1 MLNHAYKDLYN
12 QDSVHKN
19 VLIEFDGGSIKN
31 TELYSEGIEILE
43 RLCSESELRF
53 GSCESSV
60 LKIKVANVV
69 EQLKGKWITVSE
81 TLGTDTDNPFLFG
94 KYKVVSDVP
103 SGNRNYREITAYDAL
118 YDVLNTDVAA
128 WYESLKFPISQKAF
142 RNSFFNYFGLEQKET
157 VLIHDALIIEKTI
170 EANSISGKDVITSL
184 CELNGVFG
192 HINRSGKFEYIS
204 LDKDDDYIPIEINKS
219 LYKSCEYEDFV
230 TQNISKLLI
239 RQEADDV
246 GTSYGDGENCYI
258 IENNFLV
265 YGKTTEEMNA
275 ICKKLFEK
283 ISKVSYRPFNAV
295 IRGNPCYMVGDSLNI
310 ETRYKTVSSYILE
323 RRLTGLQALFDDIQA
338 QGVFEYDE
346 DVNSLQKDVFR
357 LKGKTNILQRD
368 IERTRSEIKDVESG
382 LRTEIEQ
389 TASRFAVEVIGS
401 VNLLRN
407 YMTLDF
413 PDYYFETQTGDILL
427 DENGA
432 MIIDE
437 NGYVLVG

>member
-1 MLNHAYKDLYN
+1 
-12 QDSVHKN
+12 
-19 VLIEFDGGSIKN
+19 
-31 TELYSEGIEILE
+31 
-43 RLCSESELRF
+43 
-53 GSCESSV
+53 
-60 LKIKVANVV
+60 
-69 EQLKGKWITVSE
+69 
-81 TLGTDTDNPFLFG
+81 
-94 KYKVVSDVP
+94 
-103 SGNRNYREITAYDAL
+103 
-118 YDVLNTDVAA
+118 
-128 WYESLKFPISQKAF
+128 
-142 RNSFFNYFGLEQKET
+142 
-157 VLIHDALIIEKTI
+157 
-170 EANSISGKDVITSL
+170 
-184 CELNGVFG
+184 
-192 HINRSGKFEYIS
+192 
-204 LDKDDDYIPIEINKS
+204 
-219 LYKSCEYEDFV
+219 
-230 TQNISKLLI
+230 
-239 RQEADDV
+239 
-246 GTSYGDGENCYI
+246 
-258 IENNFLV
+258 
-265 YGKTTEEMNA
+265 
-275 ICKKLFEK
+275 
-283 ISKVSYRPFNAV
+283 
-295 IRGNPCYMVGDSLNI
+295 MVGDSLNI

-432 MIIDE
+432 MITDE

>member
-1 MLNHAYKDLYN
+1 
-12 QDSVHKN
+12 
-19 VLIEFDGGSIKN
+19 
-31 TELYSEGIEILE
+31 
-43 RLCSESELRF
+43 
-53 GSCESSV
+53 
-60 LKIKVANVV
+60 
-69 EQLKGKWITVSE
+69 
-81 TLGTDTDNPFLFG
+81 
-94 KYKVVSDVP
+94 
-103 SGNRNYREITAYDAL
+103 
-118 YDVLNTDVAA
+118 
-128 WYESLKFPISQKAF
+128 
-142 RNSFFNYFGLEQKET
+142 
-157 VLIHDALIIEKTI
+157 
-170 EANSISGKDVITSL
+170 
-184 CELNGVFG
+184 
-192 HINRSGKFEYIS
+192 
-204 LDKDDDYIPIEINKS
+204 
-219 LYKSCEYEDFV
+219 
-230 TQNISKLLI
+230 
-239 RQEADDV
+239 
-246 GTSYGDGENCYI
+246 
-258 IENNFLV
+258 
-265 YGKTTEEMNA
+265 
-275 ICKKLFEK
+275 
-283 ISKVSYRPFNAV
+283 
-295 IRGNPCYMVGDSLNI
+295 MVGDSLNI

-346 DVNSLQKDVFR
+346 DVNSVQKDVFR